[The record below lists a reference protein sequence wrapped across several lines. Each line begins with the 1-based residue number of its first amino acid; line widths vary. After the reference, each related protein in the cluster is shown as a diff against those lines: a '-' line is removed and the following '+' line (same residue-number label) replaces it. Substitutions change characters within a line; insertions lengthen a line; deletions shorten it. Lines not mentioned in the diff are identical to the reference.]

1 VRRILGLSIRYPG
14 TIVLL
19 LVVLSAVLSTQLNR
33 LQFNISAQSLMVKN
47 DPLWLIYQNSL
58 KTFGSDNVVII
69 YIHDEA
75 LFNPKKLALIKQ
87 LNKDLQ
93 ALNFVKSTSSLF
105 NVPNVRE
112 QDQYIIT
119 DAFLKVLPS
128 NESEARQ
135 VIDDAINNPL
145 VSQNLISSDGRSMAI
160 NLSLD
165 GAIHYPGLDQEIS
178 SQIEQLLQPLMKEVD
193 VIYQFGSPYVRN
205 EISNQIKLDQKSI
218 LPAALIVLIIVLGIS
233 LKSINSALIPL
244 VTAGMSI
251 IITLSL
257 MAISG
262 IPINVLTSII
272 PALLIII
279 GSTEDVHLIAQYNDG
294 IRNGLSRIEAVES
307 LPVSQSMAISLAF
320 LTTFIGFLSITI
332 SDLDLL
338 REFGALVAIG
348 LLINFFITVLF
359 VPAYLRLF
367 GAKKPGKS
375 TDKNFYQHLGKA
387 IFKLVIRFKKTI
399 LLLLCLLLVYF
410 SWGIQHL
417 EVNNNTLAYFSADSV
432 INQRANTIHENL
444 SGMQTFSIILDSGI
458 DDTFLKVRYLQEIE
472 RIQQFLTQRGVFDK
486 SFSFAD
492 FIKLTNKIMED
503 STYYAL
509 PDEDDVVQAYMG
521 LVQYGTVKDY
531 VNENFSSARI
541 LIRHNIASSKQL
553 EIEFNKI
560 QEFITDDLNSKLNI
574 SFTGESVLTNRAADS
589 MAFGQIQSLLLMIIV
604 IFLLISLLFI
614 DIRAGLLALVPNVFP
629 VMILFGV
636 MGHFDIPLDTGTTM
650 VAIIALGICVDDTI
664 HFLSRYHFNTRGTDN
679 VEQALMRTVEHE
691 ATPMTTTSL
700 ALALGFLTLTL
711 SSFQPV
717 ANFGALSALV
727 MILALFSTFI
737 LTPILLS
744 YTKLITV
751 WDMISLNIKSSVL
764 KKSVIFHGMNNIQI
778 KKTIL
783 SGNIKQF
790 EDEDIMVEQG
800 SSGSDIYVILEGH
813 ARVTHK
819 ERDGSIH
826 TLGYLNSGEL
836 FGEISL
842 LSNLKRTAR
851 VTADPEAKV
860 LIIKWQSITEMNRF
874 HPRISMKLF
883 QNLSRIL
890 SQRIASNPV
899 ENELFRDELTGA
911 LTKPFFYEQLKL
923 ELDRCQRYKEKLSAI
938 IMDFDLMGLNSMGNI
953 LVTEKAVRA
962 LTQVLQQQSRRVDIF
977 ARWNEFRFI
986 IALPRTSAERAFT
999 ITQRMKQAIEE
1010 TEFPDIGRVHI
1021 SAAISES
1028 DGSEEIH
1035 SMIQHMELQLDEMKQ
1050 NDQSLHVTLVN

>member
-1 VRRILGLSIRYPG
+1 VRSILGFSIRYPRA
-14 TIVLL
+14 TILVLVAL
-19 LVVLSAVLSTQLNR
+19 TAIFSTQLHR

-47 DPLWLIYQNSL
+47 DPLWLAYQQSL

-69 YIHDEA
+69 YIHDKT
-75 LFNPKKLALIKQ
+75 LFDPQKLALIQQ

-93 ALNFVKSTSSLF
+93 DLSFVKSSSSLF
-105 NVPNVRE
+105 NVPNVKERDE
-112 QDQYIIT
+112 YIIT
-119 DAFLKVLPS
+119 DAFLKVLPT
-128 NESEARQ
+128 NESQAQE
-135 VIDDAINNPL
+135 VINDALNNPL
-145 VSQNLISSDGRSMAI
+145 VAQNLISSDGKSMAI

-165 GAIHYPGLDQEIS
+165 GAIHYPGLDQKIA
-178 SQIEQLLQPLMKEVD
+178 SQIEQILQPLTQKFEV
-193 VIYQFGSPYVRN
+193 VYQIGSPYVRN
-205 EISNQIKLDQKSI
+205 EISKQIQVDQKSI

-233 LKSINSALIPL
+233 LKSLNSALIPL
-244 VTAGMSI
+244 ITAIMSI
-251 IITLSL
+251 IMTLSL

-294 IRNGLSRIEAVES
+294 IQNGLSRKEAAKT
-307 LPVSQSMAISLAF
+307 LPVSQSLAISLAF

-348 LLINFFITVLF
+348 LLINFLITVLF
-359 VPAYLRLF
+359 VPAYLSLF
-367 GAKKPGKS
+367 GVKKSSKS
-375 TDKNFYQHLGKA
+375 NAKNFYQHLGKT
-387 IFKLVIRFKKTI
+387 IFKLVIRFKKSM
-399 LLLLCLLLVYF
+399 LLLLCLILIYF
-410 SWGIQHL
+410 SWGIQYL
-417 EVNNNTLAYFSADSV
+417 EVNNNSLAYFSDDSV

-444 SGMQTFSIILDSGI
+444 SGMQTFSIILDSNI
-458 DDTFLKVRYLQEIE
+458 DDTFLKVRYLHEIE
-472 RIQQFLTQRGVFDK
+472 RIQQFLTQRNVFDK

-503 STYYAL
+503 STIYEL
-509 PDEDDVVQAYMG
+509 PEEDEVVQAYMG
-521 LVQYGTVKDY
+521 LVQFSTVKDY
-531 VNENFSSARI
+531 VNESFSSARI

-560 QEFITDDLNSKLNI
+560 KEFIEDELNSKLKI

-589 MAFGQIQSLLLMIIV
+589 MAFGQIQSLILMIIV
-604 IFLLISLLFI
+604 IFLLVSLLFI

-636 MGHFDIPLDTGTTM
+636 MGHFNIPLDTGTTM

-679 VEQALMRTVEHE
+679 VEQALLKTVEHE
-691 ATPMTTTSL
+691 ATPITTTSV
-700 ALALGFLTLTL
+700 ALALGFSTLTL

-751 WDMISLNIKSSVL
+751 WDMISLKLKSAVL
-764 KKSVIFHGMNNIQI
+764 KKSIIFQGMNNIQI

-790 EDEDIMVEQG
+790 DDEDIMVEQG
-800 SSGSDIYVILEGH
+800 SSGSDMYVILEGH

-826 TLGYLNSGEL
+826 TLGYLNAGEL

-851 VTADPEAKV
+851 VTADPYAKV

-890 SQRIASNPV
+890 SQRMASKPA
-899 ENELFRDELTGA
+899 ENELFHDELTGA
-911 LTKPFFYEQLKL
+911 MTKPFFYEQLKL
-923 ELDRCQRYKEKLSAI
+923 ELDRSQRYKENLSAI
-938 IMDFDLMGLNSMGNI
+938 IMDFDLLGLNSTGNI
-953 LVTEKAVRA
+953 LVTEKAISA
-962 LTQVLQQQSRRVDIF
+962 LTQVLRQQSRRVDIF

-986 IALPRTSAERAFT
+986 IALPRTSAERALT
-999 ITQRMKQAIEE
+999 ITQRMKQAIEQ

-1021 SAAISES
+1021 SAAITET
-1028 DGSEEIH
+1028 DGSDEIH
-1035 SMIQHMELQLDEMKQ
+1035 NLIQRMELKLDDMKQ